1 MGITAESD
9 RLHLLLVVVAA
20 GMLALGC
27 ADGTSLQSP
36 AGPSDVLNITTL
48 QANDD
53 TDPVAFASQ
62 SGESGTLDKGGR
74 GNGGEKKGND
84 EDGDGQRGRSHDD
97 KVVGFVTAKDGDTL
111 TVRGVSVV
119 AGSDAIIRHGHRTL
133 TMSDIAVGDHVEA
146 RGAMDGSKLVA
157 TEIKVQNTRRHG
169 NGDDD
174 DDDDDDADDDDVEG
188 VVSNLSSTSNC
199 PAVTFN
205 IGSTKV
211 TTSSSTSYDE
221 VTCATLANGIR
232 VEVEGTK
239 QGDGTIAA
247 ARVERK

>member
-1 MGITAESD
+1 MGITAESA
-9 RLHLLLVVVAA
+9 RLHLLLVVIAA

-27 ADGTSLQSP
+27 ADGTPLQSP
-36 AGPSDVLNITTL
+36 AGPSEALDITTL
-48 QANDD
+48 QADQD

-62 SGESGTLDKGGR
+62 SGESGTQEKGGR
-74 GNGGEKKGND
+74 GNGDEKKGND
-84 EDGDGQRGRSHDD
+84 EDDDGQRGRSHED

-119 AGSDAIIRHGHRTL
+119 AGSDAIIRHGNRTL
-133 TMSDIAVGDHVEA
+133 TMADIAVGDHVEA

-157 TEIKVQNTRRHG
+157 TEIKVQDTGRHG
-169 NGDDD
+169 DGD

-188 VVSNLSSTSNC
+188 TVSNLSSTSNC

-239 QGDGTIAA
+239 QADGSIAA

>member
-36 AGPSDVLNITTL
+36 AGPSDALDITTL

-133 TMSDIAVGDHVEA
+133 TMADIAVGDHVEA

-169 NGDDD
+169 NGD

-239 QGDGTIAA
+239 QGDGSIAA